1 MGKRP
6 TAKQLEKAVKDLQ
19 QTASLIVRM
28 PEGMRQA
35 LSEVAARSGRSM
47 NAEIITALAVH
58 FANEGLSL
66 NDRINKS
73 ELYDMRTAIDKL
85 TEEVGRL
92 RRGEK

>member
-1 MGKRP
+1 
-6 TAKQLEKAVKDLQ
+6 
-19 QTASLIVRM
+19 
-28 PEGMRQA
+28 
-35 LSEVAARSGRSM
+35 M